1 MSSDS
6 LPIDTTVDI
15 VTPENIAFH
24 YQVAGPFRRFPAYLI
39 DVLIRVL
46 ALLRPGSAGR
56 LCCRSASE
64 PPPSRSGSL
73 RSSSSAGFTG
83 VCSKLTGTVRRRA
96 NVSCGIRV
104 LSANGRP
111 VNGYQAILRNIM
123 RTVDLGP
130 MISAEILGGPA
141 VPLIPVFTVGLV
153 VMAVNRR
160 FQRLGDVVCKTMV
173 VVEDRPWLAG
183 VAKIEDP
190 RAFQLA
196 SYLPADLQV
205 SRGMARALA
214 HYAERRQYFSPPRA
228 ARWRS
233 TWPSPCSSSSACPAI
248 PAMTSY
254 CAAMYYRL
262 FIADRGDDE
271 AHVARVEAALAG
283 SHPVSVSP
291 LLGHT
296 PDTPRPRFPRGE
308 L

>member
-46 ALLRPGSAGR
+46 ALVGLAVLASVLSIGIGAVAMAIWILAEFILSWFYGGLFETYWNGQTPGKR
-56 LCCRSASE
+56 IL
-64 PPPSRSGSL
+64 
-73 RSSSSAGFTG
+73 
-83 VCSKLTGTVRRRA
+83 
-96 NVSCGIRV
+96 GIRV

-111 VNGYQAILRNIM
+111 INGYQAILRNIM

-153 VMAVNRR
+153 VMAMNRR

-205 SRGMARALA
+205 SRSMARALA
-214 HYAERRQYFSPPRA
+214 HYAERRQYFSPPRRREVA
-228 ARWRS
+228 KHVAQPLLEQFGL
-233 TWPSPCSSSSACPAI
+233 PSN
-248 PAMTSY
+248 TSY
-254 CAAMYYRL
+254 DLLLCAMYYRL

-271 AHVARVEAALAG
+271 AHVARAQAALAG
-283 SHPVSVSP
+283 SPPVSVSP
-291 LLGHT
+291 PLGNT
-296 PDTPRPRFPRGE
+296 PDAPRPTFPRGG

>member
-46 ALLRPGSAGR
+46 ALFGLAVLASVLSIGIGAAAMAIWILAEFILSWFYGGLFETYWNGQTPGKR
-56 LCCRSASE
+56 IL
-64 PPPSRSGSL
+64 
-73 RSSSSAGFTG
+73 
-83 VCSKLTGTVRRRA
+83 
-96 NVSCGIRV
+96 GIRV

-153 VMAVNRR
+153 VMALNRR

-196 SYLPADLQV
+196 AYLPADLQV
-205 SRGMARALA
+205 SRSMARALA
-214 HYAERRQYFSPPRA
+214 HYAERRRYFSPPRRREVA
-228 ARWRS
+228 KHLAQPLLEQFRL
-233 TWPSPCSSSSACPAI
+233 PSN
-248 PAMTSY
+248 TSY
-254 CAAMYYRL
+254 DLLLCAMYYRQ

-271 AHVARVEAALAG
+271 AHVARAQAAMAG
-283 SHPVSVSP
+283 PHQVSVSP
-291 LLGHT
+291 PPGNT
-296 PDTPRPRFPRGE
+296 PDAPRPTYPRGGQ
-308 L
+308 